1 MLEVQIKNHGY
12 ELSDELRGKAVEKF
26 GELDT
31 YMKGLGSVL
40 VSFSWSKDK
49 EKEGYTSV
57 KAEVRVNGKTIDASS
72 EEHDAETALDETQR
86 KLKAQIEKEKGKELD
101 KRDQRGQWD
110 PARHEK

>member
-1 MLEVQIKNHGY
+1 MLDVEVKNHGY
-12 ELSDELRGKAVEKF
+12 ELSDELRKKAIEKF

-31 YMKGLGSVL
+31 YMQGLSSVL

-57 KAEVRVNGKTIDASS
+57 KAEVRVNGKTIDGST
-72 EEHDAETALDETQR
+72 EEQDAETALDETQR
-86 KLKAQIEKEKGKELD
+86 KLKKQIEKEKGKELD

-110 PARHEK
+110 PVRNK

>member
-1 MLEVQIKNHGY
+1 MLNVEIKNHDY
-12 ELSDELRGKAVEKF
+12 ELSSELREKTVEKF

-31 YMKGLGSVL
+31 YMQGLSSVL

-57 KAEVRVNGKTIDASS
+57 KAEVRVNGKTIDGST
-72 EEHDAETALDETQR
+72 EEQDAETALDETQR
-86 KLKAQIEKEKGKELD
+86 KLKKQIEKEKGKELD

-110 PARHEK
+110 PARNK